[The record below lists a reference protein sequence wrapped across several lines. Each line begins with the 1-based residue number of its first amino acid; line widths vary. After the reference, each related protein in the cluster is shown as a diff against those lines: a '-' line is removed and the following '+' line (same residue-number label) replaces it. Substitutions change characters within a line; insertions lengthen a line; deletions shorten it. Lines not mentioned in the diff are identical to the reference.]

1 MKFKQY
7 FKNSPG
13 HILNQ
18 GYTGQF
24 DNFDFDKCMI
34 KNFGAYGTASLRQ
47 IKEVLPKRIFEE
59 FCRQQSIIYY
69 SDDGFVQKVK

>member
-7 FKNSPG
+7 FKKTPQFIQNE
-13 HILNQ
+13 

-24 DNFDFDKCMI
+24 ENFDFDKCMI

-47 IKEVLPKRIFEE
+47 IKEVLPKRIFKE
-59 FCRQQSIIYY
+59 FCRQQNIIYY
-69 SDDGFVQKVK
+69 SDDGFVQRLK

>member
-34 KNFGAYGTASLRQ
+34 KNFGAYGKATLRQ
-47 IKEVLPKRIFEE
+47 IKEVLPERIFKE
-59 FCRQQSIIYY
+59 FCRRQNIVHY
-69 SDDGFVQKVK
+69 SDDKFVQRMK